1 MRGWLLLTRGYTLHL
16 CKVYHGNGID
26 RMSFTDEGT
35 MD

>member
-1 MRGWLLLTRGYTLHL
+1 MRGWLLLTRGYTLH
-16 CKVYHGNGID
+16 KVYHNNGID